1 MKTMNIRIT
10 VNDSVV
16 DAVLSDTP
24 AAKDFLA
31 LLPLSL
37 KLRDYASTEKVS
49 DLPSRLRTA
58 GSPAGYQP
66 SVGDITYY
74 APWGNLAIFY
84 RSFDTPKGSSSSG
97 RSAMA
102 WTFSQPNKVS
112 SRRQS
117 SLRGR
122 NNEMTKH
129 MAIVEHDV
137 ITGERGLFKADGL
150 NIVDSVFADGESPLK
165 HSRNLTIDRCVFR
178 WKYPLWYAQNVTM
191 ADSALLESAR
201 SGIWYAEN
209 VTVTSS
215 TIEAPKTFRRSRN
228 ITLDQVDM
236 PIAHESLWHCDT
248 VRLHNVTAKGDYFG
262 ANSTDVSADGLRLS
276 GNYAFDG
283 ARDVTIRNSTILSKD
298 AFWNS
303 DNVTVYNSIV
313 VGEYLGWNSRNLTLI
328 NCTIES
334 LQGLCY
340 VENLVLRNCRLLN
353 STLTFEYS
361 TVDADISTEID
372 SVMNPAGGTIRA
384 KGIGELI
391 LDPSQIDPTRTTI
404 ITESAYAA

>member
-1 MKTMNIRIT
+1 M
-10 VNDSVV
+10 S
-16 DAVLSDTP
+16 
-24 AAKDFLA
+24 
-31 LLPLSL
+31 
-37 KLRDYASTEKVS
+37 
-49 DLPSRLRTA
+49 
-58 GSPAGYQP
+58 
-66 SVGDITYY
+66 
-74 APWGNLAIFY
+74 
-84 RSFDTPKGSSSSG
+84 
-97 RSAMA
+97 
-102 WTFSQPNKVS
+102 
-112 SRRQS
+112 
-117 SLRGR
+117 
-122 NNEMTKH
+122 KH